1 MTRFLA
7 ILKDS
12 MRETIDGKV
21 FLAMIVLSSLAI
33 LLAASLSFTPKPADT
48 GLSAMTDE
56 FEKIPLASFDR
67 SYAIQYEISDFKQLN
82 DARKP
87 WNGEYSF
94 RLTARDA
101 KKFPFKLLV
110 MFTGMRGSRRNP
122 EQSHQDREEIIKIV
136 TEAQG
141 KPQEEQEKYIEEKL
155 LQKMQRV
162 KAEQLEEYIFDQY
175 TDRGNLEVTS
185 VKSAPTPADEKGLY
199 AFDIKA
205 KGKANTYNRWPHD
218 VGIFFGAWDL
228 YTEPVGVAVFDIE
241 KWAVGYVGGAIFLL
255 ISSVMTAFFIPNMLR
270 KGTVDLLLSKP
281 IHRWSLLLLKYF
293 GGLLF
298 MFLNT
303 VVLIGGFWLV
313 MGLRSGI
320 WGWTFLL
327 MIPILT
333 FQFAIYYAV
342 STLAGVLSRN
352 TIVAI
357 LAACFTWAFLFV
369 LGWMFTLSKPV
380 PGRESS
386 KFHKTVKVIHKI
398 TPRIGDL
405 DSLSTYVIRADLLQE
420 DNFQKEQSR
429 KAVEDISWPE
439 SISVSLI
446 FIALLL
452 GAACAWFSTREY

>member
-1 MTRFLA
+1 MMKFLA

-12 MRETIDGKV
+12 LKETIDGKV
-21 FLAMIVLSSLAI
+21 FLAMIALSSLAI
-33 LLAASLSFTPKPADT
+33 VLAASLSFTPKPADT
-48 GLSAMTDE
+48 GLNAMTEE

-87 WNGEYSF
+87 WNGEYAF

-101 KKFPFKLLV
+101 RKFPFKLLV

-122 EQSHQDREEIIKIV
+122 EQSHQDREEIVKII

-141 KPQEEQEKYIEEKL
+141 KPQEEQEKFMEQKL
-155 LQKMQRV
+155 FQKMERV
-162 KAEQLEEYIFDQY
+162 KAQQLEEFIFDQF
-175 TDRGNLEVTS
+175 TDRGNLEVTA
-185 VKSAPTPADEKGLY
+185 VAMQPAPADEKGLY
-199 AFDIKA
+199 IFEIRA
-205 KGKANTYNRWPHD
+205 KGKTNTYNRWPHD

-281 IHRWSLLLLKYF
+281 IHRWSLLLLKYL

-313 MGLRSGI
+313 MGLRSGL
-320 WGWTFLL
+320 WGWSFLL

-342 STLAGVLSRN
+342 STLAGALTRN

-357 LAACFTWAFLFV
+357 LAACFTWALLFV
-369 LGWMFTLSKPV
+369 IGWMFTLSKPG
-380 PGRESS
+380 PGRPPNT
-386 KFHKTVKVIHKI
+386 FHRTVKVIHKVL
-398 TPRIGDL
+398 PRISDL

-420 DNFQKEQSR
+420 DSFQKEQSR
-429 KAVEDISWPE
+429 KAIEDISWPE
-439 SISVSLI
+439 SISVSVL
-446 FIALLL
+446 FILVLL
-452 GAACAWFSTREY
+452 GASCLWFSTREY